1 MCKLGKL
8 PGCCL
13 KNIQSV
19 WAKQPSYLPL
29 ASVWQGTSVS
39 VPAGTNWTT
48 GNDRISS
55 EQRTRTEQMQQA
67 YNTCRGVPLKS

>member
-1 MCKLGKL
+1 M
-8 PGCCL
+8 

-48 GNDRISS
+48 VNDIGSLQNRGPKLSRSS
-55 EQRTRTEQMQQA
+55 RLITLVEV
-67 YNTCRGVPLKS
+67 CP